1 MKKIFVFF
9 CIALFLTILSPVYGA
24 QFGPAEPLP
33 GIAKNKFAVSAG
45 YFYQTADMEPSGS
58 AWDNQKIEQNNA
70 YIQLSYAPNKLF
82 EVYLRGGAAD
92 FKAPDAFNLGTTTV
106 NFGDNPKAFGTL
118 GVKCFLY
125 NTPSFGIAPVAQG
138 SYYSSYKDNIEFVKA
153 GISYATEVK
162 FKNPWDIN
170 LGLIFQTKLQKVTL
184 YGGPFVY
191 WFKTKVENSTSPALA
206 GSTTANNSTTYEEKN
221 NVGGFL
227 GFRIPITE
235 KVSFDVEGQYKSRF
249 SIGGAAHYA
258 F

>member
-1 MKKIFVFF
+1 MKKIFIFF
-9 CIALFLTILSPVYGA
+9 CISLFFIMSNSLYGA
-24 QFGPAEPLP
+24 QFGPAEPLSD
-33 GIAKNKFAVSAG
+33 IAKNKFAVSTG
-45 YFYQTADMEPSGS
+45 YFYQTADMKPSGS

-70 YIQLSYAPNKLF
+70 YIQLSYTPVKHF

-92 FKAPDAFNLGTTTV
+92 FKAPDAFDLGTTTV
-106 NFGDNPKAFGTL
+106 NFGDNPKAFGTV
-118 GVKCFLY
+118 GIKYFLY
-125 NTPSFGIAPVAQG
+125 NTPTLGIAPFAQG

-153 GISYATEVK
+153 GTAYTTEVK

-184 YGGPFVY
+184 YGGPFVF
-191 WFKTKVENSTSPALA
+191 WFKTKAENSTSPALA
-206 GSTTANNSTTYEEKN
+206 GSATANSSTTYEEKN

-249 SIGGAAHYA
+249 SIGGAANYA